1 MSRFTDEDR
10 ARAARRLEEARSALA
25 SAERH
30 PMRRN
35 GSGLFRDRNGVDQ
48 ILVRLQA
55 EVASA
60 EQFVRLTNEPEVE
73 RPQGTTWGITL
84 GIYDENEEED

>member
-1 MSRFTDEDR
+1 MPRFTDEDR
-10 ARAARRLEEARSALA
+10 ARAQARLAAAHAALA
-25 SAERH
+25 QAERH

-35 GSGLFRDRNGVDQ
+35 GSGLFLDRNGIDQ

-60 EQFVRLTNEPEVE
+60 EQFARLTNEPEVE
-73 RPQGTTWGITL
+73 RPQGTTWGIL
-84 GIYDENEEED
+84 GEGFTIDDED